1 MVKAALADGHIERLA
16 EADLE
21 RVAREWFNARDGLR
35 PREAPREPTELQDA
49 LDLLDQD
56 RGQLDVIDPEV
67 ADDVRRATDQLL
79 VRARYPAR
87 GRRIAGREFGPKL
100 PEVDRTGAQY
110 RYLAGLVRRALKAE
124 MLLKQEALTGR
135 GIGPLDEL
143 FDPER
148 PIKSE
153 PPHRRRTVAALIAAY
168 RADRTAEYGER
179 DTAKDYGHIFRA
191 LEQLL
196 GAEKLVAEI
205 SRDDCRLLRDTL
217 SKLPANA
224 TKKYP
229 KLSLIQAIAA
239 GEADGAKRLSSTTL
253 GTYMAN
259 LRAVLN
265 WATPDTVERR
275 EAP

>member
-1 MVKAALADGHIERLA
+1 MEQAPAIAWNR
-16 EADLE
+16 
-21 RVAREWFNARDGLR
+21 R
-35 PREAPREPTELQDA
+35 PRSLECA
-49 LDLLDQD
+49 
-56 RGQLDVIDPEV
+56 
-67 ADDVRRATDQLL
+67 
-79 VRARYPAR
+79 
-87 GRRIAGREFGPKL
+87 
-100 PEVDRTGAQY
+100 
-110 RYLAGLVRRALKAE
+110 
-124 MLLKQEALTGR
+124 
-135 GIGPLDEL
+135 
-143 FDPER
+143 
-148 PIKSE
+148 IKSE